1 MFHWVPRRIETHV
14 RICVQALL
22 IERVAELACNQP
34 WSQIRRILQT
44 LQVTEFETS
53 KHRFFRRNEL
63 TAQLSQ
69 TLKSLDVPV
78 PKSVLALEKLMPA
91 QANV

>member
-1 MFHWVPRRIETHV
+1 
-14 RICVQALL
+14 LL

-44 LQVTEFETS
+44 LQVTEFETP
-53 KHRFFRRNEL
+53 KHRFFQRNEL

-78 PKSVLALEKLMPA
+78 PKSILALEELTPA
-91 QANV
+91 QTNV

>member
-1 MFHWVPRRIETHV
+1 
-14 RICVQALL
+14 VQALL
-22 IERVAELACNQP
+22 IERVAELAYNQP
-34 WSQIRRILQT
+34 WPQTQRVLQT

-69 TLKSLDVPV
+69 TLKSLDVPA
-78 PKSVLALEKLMPA
+78 PKSILALEDLTSA
-91 QANV
+91 QDDV

>member
-1 MFHWVPRRIETHV
+1 M
-14 RICVQALL
+14 QALL